1 MKRLTIAAAALLFAV
16 TANAQNETPA
26 TVKVGGFIRDYAH
39 MDTKEMVAG
48 TADLFSYIPKETQ
61 ADDMTTYHYTAMT
74 SRLWVTADGYKYGNM
89 TANAR
94 IEADFYNGV
103 SGVTGTAVFRL
114 RQAFMNLSWTR
125 EDGSKI
131 GSLKAGQAW
140 HPMAADMPDIFSLN
154 TGAPFGPFSRTPLIQ
169 WDAPLAGNLSYTL
182 AGVWQMQYPSCGPG
196 GASADY
202 IKFSGIPELYFGLN
216 YKAGNALFRVGYD
229 FLSLKPYKNV
239 GNRVNSSLV
248 FAYGQ
253 YSKGLFT
260 AKAKTTFGQDGSH
273 LNLTGGYAVTGGTT
287 AADYEFTSSTSSS
300 TWMTLSYGKKWQGVL
315 FAGYI
320 KNFGV
325 GKEIKEGVLDNK
337 VQPLYFFCKNSFKNV
352 NSVWR
357 LTPTVLRNIGKF
369 TVGVECELTSAQYGA
384 LSLAD
389 GTCAENTHNVLNTR
403 LQGML
408 KFTF

>member
-16 TANAQNETPA
+16 AANAQNETPA

-39 MDTKEMVAG
+39 LDTKEMVAG

-94 IEADFYNGV
+94 IEADFYNGLTN
-103 SGVTGTAVFRL
+103 VTGTAVFRL
-114 RQAFMNLSWTR
+114 RQAFMNLSWNR

-140 HPMAADMPDIFSLN
+140 HPMAADMPDVFSLN

-182 AGVWQMQYPSCGPG
+182 AGVWQMQYTSCGPG
-196 GASADY
+196 GASADF

-229 FLSLKPYKNV
+229 FISLKPYKNV

-273 LNLTGGYAVTGGTT
+273 LNLTGGYAITGGTKKE
-287 AADYEFTSSTSSS
+287 DFEFTSSTSSS

-325 GKEIKEGVLDNK
+325 GKEITGD
-337 VQPLYFFCKNSFKNV
+337 YFFCKNSFKNV

>member
-182 AGVWQMQYPSCGPG
+182 AGVWQMQYTSCGPG